1 MCIVFVQPLESA
13 PSICKL
19 GKQQRWSRMT
29 KQFLQCSFLWN
40 FFHPFRLCKCKFLN
54 ILLYFKQESI
64 LLLILSVLNKL
75 STLSAPSTINFFLQI
90 STCLIWPNWYCLI
103 HFSKRLRLLHPN
115 SNLSN
120 MTKLILLDSLL
131 QEVRVTGIQIATW
144 LIWPSL
150 YCLIHFSKRCVS
162 SNNS

>member
-1 MCIVFVQPLESA
+1 MCKYFDL
-13 PSICKL
+13 
-19 GKQQRWSRMT
+19 
-29 KQFLQCSFLWN
+29 
-40 FFHPFRLCKCKFLN
+40 
-54 ILLYFKQESI
+54 LLYFKQESI
-64 LLLILSVLNKL
+64 LLLILSVFNKL

-150 YCLIHFSKRCVS
+150 YCLIHFSERCVS
-162 SNNS
+162 SDNSYFFISLISWNLCSLLGFESSWMGMRRRKRGGGVEGEKEDKEKG

>member
-1 MCIVFVQPLESA
+1 MCKYFDL
-13 PSICKL
+13 
-19 GKQQRWSRMT
+19 
-29 KQFLQCSFLWN
+29 
-40 FFHPFRLCKCKFLN
+40 
-54 ILLYFKQESI
+54 LLYFKQESI
-64 LLLILSVLNKL
+64 LLLILSVFNKL

-131 QEVRVTGIQIATW
+131 QEVRVTGIQIVTW

-150 YCLIHFSKRCVS
+150 HWLIHFCGRCVS
-162 SNNS
+162 SDNSLFSISWVSWYLFSLLGFESSCFLNVTRQFLPCFSFWHFFHTLQLE

>member
-1 MCIVFVQPLESA
+1 MCKYFDL
-13 PSICKL
+13 
-19 GKQQRWSRMT
+19 
-29 KQFLQCSFLWN
+29 
-40 FFHPFRLCKCKFLN
+40 
-54 ILLYFKQESI
+54 LLYFKQESI
-64 LLLILSVLNKL
+64 LLLILSVFNKL

-131 QEVRVTGIQIATW
+131 QEVRETGIQIATW
-144 LIWPSL
+144 LIWPNIFDNDCHPQTLFWWVRWVDGSL
-150 YCLIHFSKRCVS
+150 TLLMYSLKWKLENK
-162 SNNS
+162 SNFTCWFWA